1 MLSAG
6 TRRSIEAAGGVVQHY
21 KGALYRVVGP
31 ARHTETGERL
41 IVYHPVNRPY
51 ELWARPADMYGSE
64 VSLSNGLT
72 VARFRRV
79 YPKRVCTQWQLGR
92 KFWPSSCM
100 KTTIKNF

>member
-1 MLSAG
+1 M
-6 TRRSIEAAGGVVQHY
+6 VQHY

-79 YPKRVCTQWQLGR
+79 YPKTCVYTMAARAEVLA
-92 KFWPSSCM
+92 KLLHEDH
-100 KTTIKNF
+100 N